1 MWDSIGKVR
10 ENKNDMDLLPAHRKN
25 DPQSTKKSI
34 SNAALINVD
43 FSSSTKGLFSGM
55 KNFSINL
62 YSLSYFNLQHISS
75 RLFNQNFSG
84 ILLFSLATTGFIV
97 FSVISHD
104 PDRRD
109 HAAYVNDSFELLI
122 LVIMTVICIWVSII
136 QIV

>member
-10 ENKNDMDLLPAHRKN
+10 ENKDDMDLLPAHRNN
-25 DPQSTKKSI
+25 DPKFAKKSI

-43 FSSSTKGLFSGM
+43 FSSSTKGLFSGI
-55 KNFSINL
+55 KHFSFNL
-62 YSLSYFNLQHISS
+62 YSLSYFYSAYIFKIIQSK
-75 RLFNQNFSG
+75 FSG

-122 LVIMTVICIWVSII
+122 LVIMTVICVWVSII
-136 QIV
+136 QIS